1 MATTPVTFES
11 ENANLTLQDID
22 RFPKKDGGVWAQFED
37 GRFTT
42 DDPKVI
48 ELLDQVEGVSRAEDD
63 EADNAAPANDQGG
76 DAGNGDQNATPP
88 A

>member
-11 ENANLTLQDID
+11 VNANLTLQDVD
-22 RFPKKDGGVWAQFED
+22 RFPKKEGGVWAQFED

-48 ELLDQVEGVSRAEDD
+48 ELLDHVDGVSRAADD
-63 EADNAAPANDQGG
+63 EDADAGAPPDDDQGG
-76 DAGNGDQNATPP
+76 DQPP
-88 A
+88 AA